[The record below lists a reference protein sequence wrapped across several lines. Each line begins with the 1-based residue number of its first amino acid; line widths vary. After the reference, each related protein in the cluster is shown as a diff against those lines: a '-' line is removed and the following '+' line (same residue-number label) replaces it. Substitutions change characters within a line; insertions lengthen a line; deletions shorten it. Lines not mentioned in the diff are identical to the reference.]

1 MKRFLPKFSRSTIC
15 YGAILCLCF
24 AVIMLSA
31 AAHPLHPWPE
41 TLPIISFAEDW
52 QTADGQT
59 VDLTNLTELDAGETT
74 VTKTLPEE
82 ISDGI
87 ALNFDSH
94 NVLFTLTVDGHA
106 SYHFYLGG
114 NITGKGYGDSFH
126 SIPLSPQDAGRAVTL
141 TLIPIYP
148 NNISSAFRSM
158 AICPSP
164 DYFHRLIREHGFSF
178 GLSVLIAFLGFA
190 ILLLQLGSDT
200 DGTQGGMSLPAL
212 GISAIIFGAWASLE
226 TIVPQFIFGHPELL
240 RPLDY
245 LLLPFA
251 EYPLIVFVNSMSV
264 KKRQLY
270 SWLALGIST
279 VAITLTFAWHF
290 LFDADMHDL
299 SFLSASYGL
308 CLLLILAMIL
318 EDRRASREQGVH
330 AKLHLAHIGLLV
342 FLGCMLFDLA
352 IYLILGKAFGDNGFF
367 TRIGLALLMIFL
379 FIDTMRRLSIR
390 QRNVQR
396 DRFINEFLH
405 YSLSAKSPEQ
415 IIGQM
420 LDFLGREMDAD
431 RVYIFEEGATGYF
444 ANTYEWCRE
453 GVAPQK
459 DVLQRVPFTGLLD
472 TWFEDFGKFDYVIVD
487 DLHAYREVSEPM
499 YDLLLQLN
507 IDTLVSGPLII
518 DGDYIGFFGVD
529 NPSKKSI
536 ENVTYSIRLIEY
548 FMAVMLRQR
557 NNQRLLRQYSYR
569 DQMTGAMNRRALEEF
584 TNDELASPT
593 SLGVLMCDING
604 LKRANDQQ
612 GHEAGDQM
620 IRDVASC
627 LTEVFGAER
636 VFRMGGDEFL
646 AIGITGKQ
654 TVFETNVRTLRL
666 LLTAKGRSASLGF
679 AFGDTGDTAF
689 EEMQKEADSKMYADK
704 RAYYDSHP
712 DRRRRE

>member
-1 MKRFLPKFSRSTIC
+1 MRRLFAKLSASTAC
-15 YGAILCLCF
+15 YGAMLCLCVLIIF
-24 AVIMLSA
+24 LSA
-31 AAHPLHPWPE
+31 AAHAPQSRE
-41 TLPIISFAEDW
+41 TKLPKTAFSDGW
-52 QTADGQT
+52 QTADGRE
-59 VDLTNLTELDAGETT
+59 VDLTDLTELPAGETT
-74 VTKTLPEE
+74 LTKTLPDTVA
-82 ISDGI
+82 DGV

-94 NVLFTLTVDGHA
+94 NVFFTLTVDGYA
-106 SYHFYLGG
+106 PYRFYMEG

-126 SIPLSPQDAGRAVTL
+126 SLPLSPQDAGRAVTL
-141 TLIPIYP
+141 AVTPIYP
-148 NNISSAFRSM
+148 NNISSAFRSVE
-158 AICPSP
+158 ICPSP
-164 DYFHRLIREHGFSF
+164 DYFRRLIYEHGLSF
-178 GLSVLIAFLGFA
+178 GLSVLVAFLGFA
-190 ILLLQLGSDT
+190 ILLLQLGTDT
-200 DGTQGGMSLPAL
+200 DRTQQGLSLPAL
-212 GISAIIFGAWASLE
+212 GVSAIIFGAWASLE

-251 EYPLIVFVNSMSV
+251 EYPLISFAKSMSIR
-264 KKRQLY
+264 KRQIY
-270 SWLALGIST
+270 CWLALGVSAA
-279 VAITLTFAWHF
+279 AIALTFAWHF

-299 SFLSASYGL
+299 SFLSVSYGL
-308 CLLLILAMIL
+308 CLLLILAMIA
-318 EDRRASREQGVH
+318 EDRIVSRHQDIHTASR
-330 AKLHLAHIGLLV
+330 LAHIGLSV
-342 FLGCMLFDLA
+342 FFACMLLDLA
-352 IYLILGKAFGDNGFF
+352 IYLLLGKAFGDNGFF
-367 TRIGLALLMIFL
+367 TRIGLAVLMIFL
-379 FIDTMRRLSIR
+379 FVDTMRRISIR

-396 DRFINEFLH
+396 DRFINEFLQ

-431 RVYIFEEGATGYF
+431 RVYIFEEGAVGYF
-444 ANTYEWCRE
+444 SNTYEWCRK
-453 GVAPQK
+453 GITPQK

-487 DLHAYREVSEPM
+487 DLHAYKEISEPM

-627 LTEVFGAER
+627 LSEVFGTER

-646 AIGITGKQ
+646 AISLTAKQ

-666 LLTAKGRSASLGF
+666 LLSAKGRSASLGF
-679 AFGDTGDTAF
+679 AFGDTGVTAF
-689 EEMQKEADSKMYADK
+689 EEMQKEADAKMYADK